1 MIYMHSQP
9 FKMTCKTVKTRDL
22 GRVAEIPH
30 AILHLPAKIRGKRNM
45 MRGIK
50 GAPPRPLAYTVYK
63 LYLHCKIFFPFC
75 QS

>member
-30 AILHLPAKIRGKRNM
+30 AILHLPHIAPRGEYLFPSKIH
-45 MRGIK
+45 I
-50 GAPPRPLAYTVYK
+50 A
-63 LYLHCKIFFPFC
+63 
-75 QS
+75 S